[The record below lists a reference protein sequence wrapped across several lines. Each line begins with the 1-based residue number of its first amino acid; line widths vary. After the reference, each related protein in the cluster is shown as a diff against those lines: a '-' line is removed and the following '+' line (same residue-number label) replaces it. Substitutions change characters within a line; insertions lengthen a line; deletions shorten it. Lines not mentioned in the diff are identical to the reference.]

1 MLRRRFVGPTC
12 IGRYRCIGEPVAHA
26 AAPVERF
33 PFNHVC
39 HEGFSMLTVDL
50 IVVGGG
56 GAGLM
61 AAVTAAER
69 GKSVVL
75 LEKGAQLGGT
85 TALSVGSISASGT
98 SYQAAAGISDSALSH
113 VADLDAATQ
122 RLGIKDDPA
131 LRNLLAENAGETVEI
146 LKRLG
151 VNFLGP
157 FPQPPSSA
165 DRMHQVVPTSKAYI
179 ECLEQAC
186 RRLGVHV
193 MLDCRVRSLI
203 SQDGKVTGISAT
215 QGLDTDVRLT
225 SRNGVI
231 LATGDMAANEA
242 LLRKHIKSWPERIEP
257 WNPLAT
263 GDGHIMACD
272 IGARIVPRRD
282 MGPEHVMKM
291 RFVPPPTK
299 PRLQRLPLNRTAT
312 SFMAWAMK
320 RLPAKVTRPFVMS
333 FITAALR
340 PDPEVFKA
348 GAILVNKQGRRVG
361 GDAGIP
367 EISLAKEEV
376 RECWLILDAR
386 LAEKYSKWP
395 DFLSTAPG
403 VAYAY
408 LPDFK
413 RSRPDL
419 YTSARTP
426 DELARKLSLPEQ
438 VLLDTI
444 EAVNAERPAER
455 RLLDGG
461 YCALGPL
468 RLWGLA
474 APIGLAVDTKLRVLD
489 QDNRP
494 IPGLFAAGNVG
505 QGRFTISGHGHGLG
519 WAFTSGR
526 LAAAAALE

>member
-1 MLRRRFVGPTC
+1 MK
-12 IGRYRCIGEPVAHA
+12 
-26 AAPVERF
+26 
-33 PFNHVC
+33 N
-39 HEGFSMLTVDL
+39 VDL

-61 AAVTAAER
+61 AAITAAGR
-69 GKSVVL
+69 GSSVVL
-75 LEKGAQLGGT
+75 LEKGLQVGGT

-98 SYQAAAGISDSALSH
+98 SYQAAAGIKDTAASH
-113 VADLDAATQ
+113 IGDLDAATQ
-122 RLGIKDDPA
+122 RLGIEDDPA
-131 LRNLLAENAGETVEI
+131 LRKLLAENAGETVEI
-146 LKRLG
+146 LKKLG

-165 DRMHQVVPTSKAYI
+165 DRMHQVVPTSRAYI

-186 RRLGVHV
+186 RRLSVEIIV
-193 MLDCRVRSLI
+193 DCRVSSLI
-203 SQDGKVTGISAT
+203 REQGRVVGVTAKKGTGEDLQVKST
-215 QGLDTDVRLT
+215 Y
-225 SRNGVI
+225 GVI

-242 LLRKHIKSWPERIEP
+242 LLRQYIASWPENIEP

-263 GDGHIMACD
+263 GDGHLMACD
-272 IGARIVPRRD
+272 VGARILARHD

-299 PRLQRLPLNRTAT
+299 PKLQRLPLNRVAT

-320 RLPAKVTRPFVMS
+320 RLPAKLTRPFVMS

-348 GAILVNKQGRRVG
+348 GAILVNKAGKRVG
-361 GDAGIP
+361 GDIGIP

-376 RECWLILDAR
+376 RECWLILDER
-386 LAEKYSKWP
+386 LATKFSKWP

-419 YTSARTP
+419 YTSGRNLS
-426 DELARKLSLPEQ
+426 DLANKLSLPAQ
-438 VLLDTI
+438 ALRDTVD
-444 EAVNAERPAER
+444 AVNAERVPER
-455 RLLDGG
+455 QLQQGA

-468 RLWGLA
+468 KLWGLA
-474 APIGLAVDTKLRVLD
+474 APIGLAVDTQLRVLG
-489 QDNRP
+489 QDDKP
-494 IPGLFAAGNVG
+494 IAGLFAAGNAG

-526 LAAAAALE
+526 LAALAALTELGG

>member
-1 MLRRRFVGPTC
+1 MDQ
-12 IGRYRCIGEPVAHA
+12 IPVAETV
-26 AAPVERF
+26 PMK
-33 PFNHVC
+33 
-39 HEGFSMLTVDL
+39 SVDL

-56 GAGLM
+56 GAGLI

-69 GKSVVL
+69 GMSVVL

-85 TALSVGSISASGT
+85 TALSVGSISASRT
-98 SYQAAAGISDSALSH
+98 SYQADAKISDSPAVH
-113 VADLDAATQ
+113 MADLQAATE
-122 RLGIKDDPA
+122 RLGIEDDPK
-131 LRNLLAENAGETVEI
+131 LRTLLAENVGETVEV

-179 ECLEQAC
+179 ESLAKAC
-186 RRLGVHV
+186 QRLGVEII
-193 MLDCRVRSLI
+193 LNCRVRSLTTDHGTVI
-203 SQDGKVTGISAT
+203 GVVADNGAEVELHLSA
-215 QGLDTDVRLT
+215 R
-225 SRNGVI
+225 SGVI
-231 LATGDMAANEA
+231 LATGDMAANET
-242 LLRKHIKSWPERIEP
+242 LLRQYIESWPEDITP

-263 GDGHIMACD
+263 GDGHIMACS
-272 IGARIVPRRD
+272 IGGRVVARRD

-291 RFVPPPTK
+291 RFVPPPRK
-299 PRLQRLPLNRTAT
+299 PKLQNLPLGRTAT
-312 SFMAWAMK
+312 AIMTWAMK
-320 RLPAKVTRPFVMS
+320 RLPASLTRPFVMS

-348 GAILVNKQGRRVG
+348 GAFLVNKQGRRVG
-361 GDAGIP
+361 GDVGIP
-367 EISLAKEEV
+367 EISLAKEAV

-386 LAEKYSKWP
+386 LARKFSRWP

-408 LPDFK
+408 LPDYK

-419 YTSARTP
+419 YTAGRTAR
-426 DELARKLSLPEQ
+426 ELASKLAIPEQ
-438 VLLDTI
+438 AFLETLQQI
-444 EAVNAERPAER
+444 NADRPPER
-455 RLLDGG
+455 RMVEGA

-468 RLWGLA
+468 KLWGLA

-489 QDNRP
+489 DLDRP
-494 IPGLFAAGNVG
+494 IPGLFAAGNAG

-526 LAAAAALE
+526 LAAIAAMERTNARPEDGKPFAEHRGVGVGELT

>member
-1 MLRRRFVGPTC
+1 MK
-12 IGRYRCIGEPVAHA
+12 
-26 AAPVERF
+26 
-33 PFNHVC
+33 N
-39 HEGFSMLTVDL
+39 VDL

-61 AAVTAAER
+61 AAVTAAGQ
-69 GKSVVL
+69 GKNVVL
-75 LEKGAQLGGT
+75 LEKGQNLGGT

-98 SYQAAAGISDSALSH
+98 SYQASAGITDSPSSH
-113 VADLDAATQ
+113 VADLEAATQ
-122 RLGIKDDPA
+122 RLGIEDDPK
-131 LRNLLAENAGETVEI
+131 LRKILADNAGETIEI

-165 DRMHQVVPTSKAYI
+165 DRMHQVVPTSRAYI
-179 ECLEQAC
+179 ECLSQAC
-186 RRLGVHV
+186 QRLSVRV
-193 MLDCRVRSLI
+193 VVDCRASKLI
-203 SQDGKVTGISAT
+203 TDNGKVVGVLAT
-215 QGLDTDVRLT
+215 SPSGGEVRLT

-242 LLRKHIKSWPERIEP
+242 LLRTYIQSWPENITP

-272 IGARIVPRRD
+272 VGARVVARHD

-291 RFVPPPTK
+291 RFVPPPHK
-299 PRLQRLPLNRTAT
+299 PKLQSLPLGRSAT
-312 SFMAWAMK
+312 SFMTWAMR
-320 RLPAKVTRPFVMS
+320 RLPAKLTRPFVMS

-348 GAILVNKQGRRVG
+348 GAILVNKQGGRVG
-361 GDAGIP
+361 GDVGIP
-367 EISLAKEEV
+367 EISLAKETV

-386 LAEKYSKWP
+386 LAKKFSKWP

-408 LPDFK
+408 LPDYK

-419 YTSARTP
+419 YVAGRSSS
-426 DELARKLSLPEQ
+426 DLAKKLAIPEQ
-438 VLLDTI
+438 AFLDTI
-444 EAVNAERPAER
+444 RAVNDDRPPDR
-455 RLLDGG
+455 RLVEGE

-474 APIGLAVDTKLRVLD
+474 APIGLAVDSKLRVLNQED
-489 QDNRP
+489 RP
-494 IPGLFAAGNVG
+494 IGGLFAAGNVG

-526 LAAAAALE
+526 LAAMAALEQTVS

>member
-1 MLRRRFVGPTC
+1 
-12 IGRYRCIGEPVAHA
+12 
-26 AAPVERF
+26 
-33 PFNHVC
+33 
-39 HEGFSMLTVDL
+39 
-50 IVVGGG
+50 
-56 GAGLM
+56 
-61 AAVTAAER
+61 VTAAER
-69 GKSVVL
+69 GMSVVL

-85 TALSVGSISASGT
+85 TALSVGSISASRT
-98 SYQAAAGISDSALSH
+98 SYQADAMILDSPASH
-113 VADLDAATQ
+113 VADLQAATE
-122 RLGIKDDPA
+122 RLGIEDDPK
-131 LRNLLAENAGETVEI
+131 LRALLAENAGETVAV

-186 RRLGVHV
+186 RRLDVRV
-193 MLDCRVRSLI
+193 VLDCRVSSLVTENGTVIGVVANSADGELRLRARS
-203 SQDGKVTGISAT
+203 
-215 QGLDTDVRLT
+215 
-225 SRNGVI
+225 GVV

-242 LLRKHIKSWPERIEP
+242 LLRQYIKSWPKDITP

-272 IGARIVPRRD
+272 VGARVVPRRD

-291 RFVPPPTK
+291 RFVPPPRK
-299 PRLQRLPLNRTAT
+299 PKLQNLPLGRTAT
-312 SFMAWAMK
+312 AFMTWAMK
-320 RLPAKVTRPFVMS
+320 RLPASLTRPFVMS

-348 GAILVNKQGRRVG
+348 GAILINKQGRRVG
-361 GDAGIP
+361 GDVGIP
-367 EISLAKEEV
+367 EISLAKEPV

-386 LAEKYSKWP
+386 LAGKFSKWP
-395 DFLSTAPG
+395 HFLSTAPG

-408 LPDFK
+408 LPDYK

-419 YTSARTP
+419 YTAAPSAR
-426 DELARKLSLPEQ
+426 ELAGKLAIPEQ
-438 VLLDTI
+438 AFLETLEQI
-444 EAVNAERPAER
+444 NADRPPDR
-455 RLLDGG
+455 RLVEGT

-474 APIGLAVDTKLRVLD
+474 APIGLAVDTRLRVLD
-489 QDNRP
+489 QQDRP

-526 LAAAAALE
+526 LAAIAALERTNARPEDGKLYADHRSVGVGELSA